1 MLYFGKFGAL
11 AVGFFLMPAYSYYLG
26 PASFST
32 VAFILSLVNAAVT
45 LDFGMSTIIGRD
57 SSDSTISNDKKYKQF
72 LASQFLV
79 IFFYLSVFS
88 IVAIYSF
95 LFQKGDLGVKISFL
109 SVILI
114 MSSLIQNI
122 SVSYLNGIKE
132 FKISGSLIFLS
143 VTLRGVISL
152 LVIKYIDNN
161 IISFMSAQSIIGLLF
176 SLIFML
182 LPSRLDKEIKINN
195 RWGGFFEPSIYI
207 KFLLPLVKKG
217 FPLLFMGVSATL
229 VMQFDK
235 IILSY
240 YASDATLSAYYLAFT
255 FSTIPILAIAGP
267 IKQYFQPHIVSYLTQ
282 NNVLYRK
289 NSIVFFWCLIVF
301 VAVPSALGYS
311 SLYQILSIWL
321 GNNELIDKVDFFSH
335 ILLPAFV
342 LGAISYF
349 PSVLLVVAEDYR
361 FQSVFAI
368 ITSIIFVSLLFILA
382 ISGNVRFIPWLF
394 IGYFGVVILFCSI
407 RCLSL
412 TKVNLCIFDMVKN
425 SPFAILIIALSYWV
439 GNIVSAMIF

>member
-143 VTLRGVISL
+143 VTLRGV
-152 LVIKYIDNN
+152 
-161 IISFMSAQSIIGLLF
+161 
-176 SLIFML
+176 
-182 LPSRLDKEIKINN
+182 
-195 RWGGFFEPSIYI
+195 
-207 KFLLPLVKKG
+207 
-217 FPLLFMGVSATL
+217 
-229 VMQFDK
+229 
-235 IILSY
+235 
-240 YASDATLSAYYLAFT
+240 
-255 FSTIPILAIAGP
+255 
-267 IKQYFQPHIVSYLTQ
+267 
-282 NNVLYRK
+282 
-289 NSIVFFWCLIVF
+289 
-301 VAVPSALGYS
+301 
-311 SLYQILSIWL
+311 
-321 GNNELIDKVDFFSH
+321 
-335 ILLPAFV
+335 
-342 LGAISYF
+342 
-349 PSVLLVVAEDYR
+349 
-361 FQSVFAI
+361 
-368 ITSIIFVSLLFILA
+368 
-382 ISGNVRFIPWLF
+382 
-394 IGYFGVVILFCSI
+394 
-407 RCLSL
+407 
-412 TKVNLCIFDMVKN
+412 
-425 SPFAILIIALSYWV
+425 
-439 GNIVSAMIF
+439 